1 MASVLGKRK
10 APSANVSKKPATA
23 TATKKS
29 SSAASK
35 AAAAATKKKRK
46 TSSAVK
52 PQASRKPE
60 AEAQKDEATMDAQE
74 IFRRHFEAAFAPLPG
89 TAKAKRK
96 AKKGRAAAEA
106 AESEE
111 EEDDEEEEDL
121 DEDVGVD
128 DEDGW
133 GGVSDEDEEDADEGE
148 NVVEVVDHSSSKPLP
163 APSMSKRE
171 LKAFMSSKP
180 PSQTDP
186 NPTTP
191 ASEPAADEDD
201 ENDKSMLANDLAL
214 QRLLS
219 ESHLL
224 AKHNNTS
231 STSSEPKSFA
241 AGKLRQ
247 RQLDMR
253 MQSLAPGVASLFKQ
267 DKMPMAQRK
276 GIVAK
281 AAQRETTRRR
291 QAKENGVVLEREAPA
306 PKKKSGGGRGERS
319 VGGPS
324 VGRMRG
330 AQLTLSERDVRSI
343 EGSGSDS
350 ASVRDMPVRNS

>member
-10 APSANVSKKPATA
+10 APSANVSKKSAPA

-29 SSAASK
+29 SSSASK
-35 AAAAATKKKRK
+35 AAAAAATKKRK
-46 TSSAVK
+46 TSGTVK
-52 PQASRKPE
+52 PQPSRKPE
-60 AEAQKDEATMDAQE
+60 AEAQEADEATMDAQE

-89 TAKAKRK
+89 TAGAKRK
-96 AKKGRAAAEA
+96 AKKSRAAAN
-106 AESEE
+106 AEESEEE

-133 GGVSDEDEEDADEGE
+133 GGVSDEDEEDDDEGE

-163 APSMSKRE
+163 PPSMSKRE

-191 ASEPAADEDD
+191 ATESPADEDD

-224 AKHNNTS
+224 AKHNNTSS

-324 VGRMRG
+324 VG
-330 AQLTLSERDVRSI
+330 LLSS
-343 EGSGSDS
+343 
-350 ASVRDMPVRNS
+350 

>member
-10 APSANVSKKPATA
+10 APSANVSKKPAPA

-29 SSAASK
+29 SSSASK
-35 AAAAATKKKRK
+35 AAAATTKKRK
-46 TSSAVK
+46 TSGAVK
-52 PQASRKPE
+52 PQTSRKPE
-60 AEAQKDEATMDAQE
+60 AEAQEDEATMDAQE

-89 TAKAKRK
+89 TAGAKRK
-96 AKKGRAAAEA
+96 AKKGRAAAMAE
-106 AESEE
+106 ESEDDDDD
-111 EEDDEEEEDL
+111 DDEEEEDL

-133 GGVSDEDEEDADEGE
+133 GGVSDEDEEDDDEGE

-191 ASEPAADEDD
+191 ASETPADEDD

-224 AKHNNTS
+224 AKHSTSS

-324 VGRMRG
+324 VGR
-330 AQLTLSERDVRSI
+330 T
-343 EGSGSDS
+343 
-350 ASVRDMPVRNS
+350 

>member
-1 MASVLGKRK
+1 
-10 APSANVSKKPATA
+10 
-23 TATKKS
+23 
-29 SSAASK
+29 
-35 AAAAATKKKRK
+35 
-46 TSSAVK
+46 
-52 PQASRKPE
+52 
-60 AEAQKDEATMDAQE
+60 
-74 IFRRHFEAAFAPLPG
+74 
-89 TAKAKRK
+89 
-96 AKKGRAAAEA
+96 
-106 AESEE
+106 
-111 EEDDEEEEDL
+111 
-121 DEDVGVD
+121 
-128 DEDGW
+128 
-133 GGVSDEDEEDADEGE
+133 
-148 NVVEVVDHSSSKPLP
+148 
-163 APSMSKRE
+163 
-171 LKAFMSSKP
+171 SSKP

-186 NPTTP
+186 NPTPP
-191 ASEPAADEDD
+191 ASEPPADEDD

-231 STSSEPKSFA
+231 STTSSEPKSFA

-306 PKKKSGGGRGERS
+306 PKKKSGGGGRGERS

-343 EGSGSDS
+343 EGSGGAFKTLLLFVTCLSGTHRVADTVLS
-350 ASVRDMPVRNS
+350 Y